1 MRESYKNKKLS
12 WGNCKTILHFYM
24 STSWLNTKER
34 ISNDYMYSYWVNQ
47 RNNLWGKIKNIY
59 DLFFKNELDKTF
71 WESNGE

>member
-1 MRESYKNKKLS
+1 
-12 WGNCKTILHFYM
+12 M